1 MRVTDLYSVKRNE
14 WHEEV
19 EAKPIIVVEG
29 KEFQKQLKENSSL
42 SKMKSYQ
49 QVIGSQPKLKKNGL
63 DVFDFLKSDDNVN
76 KSSLKTEINSNQL
89 GASSRS
95 KNLLDPP
102 PLLLPKPTIYPKYN
116 LRSNGKVKDNNG
128 RKQHQ
133 TELARQKQIMA

>member
-29 KEFQKQLKENSSL
+29 SH
-42 SKMKSYQ
+42 
-49 QVIGSQPKLKKNGL
+49 
-63 DVFDFLKSDDNVN
+63 
-76 KSSLKTEINSNQL
+76 
-89 GASSRS
+89 
-95 KNLLDPP
+95 PP